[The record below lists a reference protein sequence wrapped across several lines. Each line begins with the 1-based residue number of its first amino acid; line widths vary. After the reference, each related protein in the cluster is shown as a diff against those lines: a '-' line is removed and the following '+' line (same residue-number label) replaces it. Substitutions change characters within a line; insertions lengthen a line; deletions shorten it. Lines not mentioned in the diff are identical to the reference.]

1 MLLTWQLNIQHRSG
15 RLAAISRRRT
25 ALLRRV
31 FYCRFNSMTELNV
44 IAIFKLDTIQEIT
57 ENLVF
62 TVTVVLMTRFA
73 KERT

>member
-1 MLLTWQLNIQHRSG
+1 ML
-15 RLAAISRRRT
+15 
-25 ALLRRV
+25 
-31 FYCRFNSMTELNV
+31 ELNV

-73 KERT
+73 EEGT